1 MTEAQDPLGELYNTQ
16 LGLMT
21 QVRRGLAEVGRVSEQ
36 LAQAASQ
43 LGVEAERVTAEFE
56 EATSAGDARS
66 ARALLERQRELLD
79 RIDAANIEL
88 RTVRD
93 FETALLRQTTAL
105 QRAVDGLRIT
115 KESAKAEIA
124 LARAG
129 RMPDLEADSEPES
142 GG

>member
-1 MTEAQDPLGELYNTQ
+1 
-16 LGLMT
+16 
-21 QVRRGLAEVGRVSEQ
+21 VREQ

-43 LGVEAERVTAEFE
+43 LGVEAEQVTAEFE
-56 EATSAGDARS
+56 QATSAGDARS

-79 RIDAANIEL
+79 RIEAANIEL

-105 QRAVDGLRIT
+105 QRAVDGLRVA

-124 LARAG
+124 LARAE
-129 RMPDLEADSEPES
+129 RMPDPEPESEREPKSEPES
-142 GG
+142 EPGTEA

>member
-1 MTEAQDPLGELYNTQ
+1 LVEARDPLRELYNTQ

-21 QVRRGLAEVGRVSEQ
+21 QVRRGLEEVGRVREQ

-43 LGVEAERVTAEFE
+43 LGVEAEQVTAEFE
-56 EATSAGDARS
+56 QATSAGDARS
-66 ARALLERQRELLD
+66 TRALLERQRELLD
-79 RIDAANIEL
+79 RIEAANIEL

-105 QRAVDGLRIT
+105 QRAVDGLRVA

-124 LARAG
+124 LGRAE
-129 RMPDLEADSEPES
+129 RMPDPER
-142 GG
+142 GD